1 MAITPPA
8 TAPVRTM
15 ATNPARQHC
24 QSNFK
29 VVPYRGRRTRERFAV
44 MKILRTISTRRLL
57 AIIAGLIVAIGG
69 GTAIA
74 FAANSNRPV
83 PPRESLAQALHQAAT
98 APAPTGIFARIRF
111 TNHLIESS
119 DIQGTDP
126 ILTGASGRLW
136 LSPSTHSLR
145 LELQGDNGDAQV
157 VVKNGAFSIYDPMS
171 NVVYRGTL
179 PADTSKTDTTATEP
193 VPSVAQIQA
202 QLGQLMQQLNVAG
215 PTPRN
220 VAGQQAY
227 KVVLSPKHSGGLIG
241 DVQLAWDA
249 THGVPLGIA
258 IYSRGSS
265 SPVLELKATDIS
277 FGPVS
282 AKDFKVSAPA
292 GAKVVR
298 ISSQAHPAASKL
310 QTKASKAKRAAKT
323 HADVLG
329 RAAVQAHLPFRL
341 AAPNKLVGLPRQSVQ
356 LLDWGGSPA
365 ALMTYG
371 QGLGGIAVIEQ
382 TAPRNGSSQSQGQ
395 SRGGGGPQG
404 LSLPTVSIHGATGQE
419 LATALGTVLRVPRG
433 GVEYTVIGSVPP
445 TAAEMAAKALVP

>member
-1 MAITPPA
+1 
-8 TAPVRTM
+8 
-15 ATNPARQHC
+15 
-24 QSNFK
+24 
-29 VVPYRGRRTRERFAV
+29 
-44 MKILRTISTRRLL
+44 MKLLRTISTRRLL
-57 AIIAGLIVAIGG
+57 AGIAGLVIAIAA

-74 FAANSNRPV
+74 FAAAGNGPV

-98 APAPTGIFARIRF
+98 APAPTGIFARISF
-111 TNHLIESS
+111 TNHLIDSS

-126 ILTGASGRLW
+126 ILTGATGRLW
-136 LSPSTHSLR
+136 LSPSAHELR

-171 NVVYRGTL
+171 NVVYKGTL
-179 PADTSKTDTTATEP
+179 PADNGGTATNKTEP
-193 VPSVAQIQA
+193 VPSVAQIQT
-202 QLGQLMQQLNVAG
+202 QLNQLMQQIDVVG
-215 PTPRN
+215 PSPRN
-220 VAGQQAY
+220 VAGQPAY

-282 AKDFKVSAPA
+282 ASDLKVTAPA

-298 ISSQAHPAASKL
+298 ISSPATAAATSQAGKAAR
-310 QTKASKAKRAAKT
+310 KAMHARRA
-323 HADVLG
+323 HVEVIG
-329 RAAVQAHLPFRL
+329 PAAVQAHLPFRL
-341 AAPNKLVGLPRQSVQ
+341 AAPHKLVGLPRQSVH
-356 LLDWGGSPA
+356 LLDWSGSPA
-365 ALMTYG
+365 ALVTYG

-382 TAPRNGSSQSQGQ
+382 TAPSDAQSQSQNQAG
-395 SRGGGGPQG
+395 SG
-404 LSLPTVSIHGATGQE
+404 LSLPTVSINGATGQE
-419 LATALGTVLRVPRG
+419 LATALGTVLRVPNG

-445 TAAEMAAKALVP
+445 TAAEMAAKSLVR